1 MIDPRRDLEFKDT
14 VLINFINLTDRE
26 KEMVRVWRNNENIRK
41 WMYSNHI
48 ISEEEHSGF
57 IERLRNGGNNFY
69 WISKD
74 SMDRYMG
81 AIYLNR
87 VDLVDRD
94 AYLGIYK
101 SPDCG
106 LSGAGLLLMRCLKRL
121 AFDIADLQT
130 LRLEVMDGNT
140 RAIRFYE
147 EVGFQEEGKREG
159 ITIMSIRKE
168 EEVKS

>member
-48 ISEEEHSGF
+48 ISKEEHSNF
-57 IERLRNGGNNFY
+57 IERLRNDGNNFY
-69 WISKD
+69 WVSKD
-74 SMDRYMG
+74 NMDRYMG
-81 AIYLNR
+81 VIYLNR
-87 VDLVDRD
+87 VDPVGRD

-130 LRLEVMDGNT
+130 LRLEVMDENAC
-140 RAIRFYE
+140 AIKFYKRT
-147 EVGFQEEGKREG
+147 GFQEERKRG
-159 ITIMSIRKE
+159 DLITMFFRKE
-168 EEVKS
+168 KEVKS